1 MDVSCGIEGSE
12 LDVWVCGSISFIW
25 IVFIWIVF
33 SPGFISFIWS
43 IVWFSSISFI
53 WIVFIRI
60 VFIRI
65 VFIRIV
71 FIRIVFIRIVFI
83 WIVFSPGF
91 ISFIWSIV
99 RFSSISFIW
108 SIVWFSS
115 ISFIRIVFKPGFI
128 ILIRIIFRP
137 GSFTLGFPRSVSFIQ
152 RPQLDFPLCT
162 FINRTFHSF
171 QPEPHRSQ
179 RKLKTSYKCR
189 PNRLNQSLNR
199 SVFLRARLIRS
210 RLGPGPIR
218 NVQPRLVRNDRP
230 GSSRPP
236 GLIDFVLDFALLKL
250 EPHGIL
256 DRQPRPHRHVAKHHG
271 KRRPTRAP
279 DPSGSPPATTPTTG
293 SPSSVPVGNSTVSV
307 SVSVSV
313 SGGMPPDP
321 RPRRQ
326 LHRRQQVRS
335 RIGAQLLSPPDA
347 YGRTPRPASQRR
359 VDFASDGVQPLF
371 VTLRDAAKGTHYLD
385 VSDKGHVAIVDSLG
399 NAMILDARGIHFST
413 NSCRFDVSF
422 TIGGLYDQLAKL
434 SGQVCAKGAP
444 NLLKE
449 ADDDVDDDDADAPFG
464 QLLFLR
470 DQCGRPIGRHL
481 REYPLLRLGASEC
494 RDVDVDDA
502 LGRWRFDCA
511 FPGAS
516 SNATRCR
523 RAVRRSVANFLF
535 VAPFA
540 GSCPDLSTVVSTLEA
555 TSQDF
560 LNAASLREDLYSR
573 GLDDQQ
579 RADADLAVI
588 YYEQLWE
595 ILKQALSR
603 ARAKPPAV
611 DAAVKVYLDAYAS
624 ANRRFDADVCR
635 DLHAPDPPL
644 ELTLRAGAAPLPV
657 VARFGSAPPPDA
669 PPPPRNLT
677 VLDSTS
683 RACCSRGS
691 DSSFGGASPCSY
703 PSEAILGDSGCV
715 CGHTA
720 DGASIAFEYTGC
732 DNFVARCSSDADC
745 VASGHSRHVCLTGS
759 CCGGGVCVDPFECS
773 RNDTGLVPGP
783 GFLKHIG

>member
-1 MDVSCGIEGSE
+1 MPPPTPVPAANFTDV
-12 LDVWVCGSISFIW
+12 
-25 IVFIWIVF
+25 
-33 SPGFISFIWS
+33 
-43 IVWFSSISFI
+43 
-53 WIVFIRI
+53 
-60 VFIRI
+60 
-65 VFIRIV
+65 
-71 FIRIVFIRIVFI
+71 
-83 WIVFSPGF
+83 
-91 ISFIWSIV
+91 
-99 RFSSISFIW
+99 
-108 SIVWFSS
+108 
-115 ISFIRIVFKPGFI
+115 
-128 ILIRIIFRP
+128 
-137 GSFTLGFPRSVSFIQ
+137 
-152 RPQLDFPLCT
+152 
-162 FINRTFHSF
+162 
-171 QPEPHRSQ
+171 
-179 RKLKTSYKCR
+179 
-189 PNRLNQSLNR
+189 NR
-199 SVFLRARLIRS
+199 SGAISEPNCYHLPMPTDGRRAL
-210 RLGPGPIR
+210 PH
-218 NVQPRLVRNDRP
+218 NDEVRAHN
-230 GSSRPP
+230 
-236 GLIDFVLDFALLKL
+236 
-250 EPHGIL
+250 
-256 DRQPRPHRHVAKHHG
+256 
-271 KRRPTRAP
+271 
-279 DPSGSPPATTPTTG
+279 ATIPF
-293 SPSSVPVGNSTVSV
+293 PF
-307 SVSVSV
+307 
-313 SGGMPPDP
+313 
-321 RPRRQ
+321 
-326 LHRRQQVRS
+326 
-335 RIGAQLLSPPDA
+335 IEA
-347 YGRTPRPASQRR
+347 
-359 VDFASDGVQPLF
+359 VDFAPDGVQPLF

-399 NAMILDARGIHFST
+399 NAMILDARGVHFST

-422 TIGGLYDQLAKL
+422 TIGGLYDQLANL

-449 ADDDVDDDDADAPFG
+449 ADDDIDDDDADAPFG
-464 QLLFLR
+464 QVLFLR

-502 LGRWRFDCA
+502 LGRWRFD
-511 FPGAS
+511 F
-516 SNATRCR
+516 
-523 RAVRRSVANFLF
+523 ANFLF

-560 LNAASLREDLYSR
+560 LNPASLREELYSR

-603 ARAKPPAV
+603 ARAQPPAV

-624 ANRRFDADVCR
+624 ANRRFDADLCR

-683 RACCSRGS
+683 RACCPRGS
-691 DSSFGGASPCSY
+691 DSSFGGAGPCSY

-745 VASGHSRHVCLTGS
+745 ASSGHSRHVCLTGS
-759 CCGGGVCVDPFECS
+759 CCGGGVCVDPYECS

-783 GFLKHIG
+783 GF